1 MSHPGTGWTPAEE
14 DLGSLQDHARRQCQ
28 MSHFGLHLLG
38 VLGPAQQIHQAG
50 WGALGIFVGGKG
62 KATGDL

>member
-1 MSHPGTGWTPAEE
+1 
-14 DLGSLQDHARRQCQ
+14 
-28 MSHFGLHLLG
+28 MSHFGLHLLD